1 MCRLAVGEPFCY
13 EGRYMSSYLK
23 YIALLLVCV
32 GIVACQ
38 QENHKELVPGPSGT
52 QASTVDQPAFGDVL
66 VLSSIGDASNLI
78 PMLASDSASHEVAGL
93 IFNGLVKYDKDYNIV
108 GDLARSW
115 DIENDGRLLRFH
127 LRNDVLWH
135 DGEKFTARD
144 VMFTYRLII
153 DPKTPTAYAEK
164 YKLVKNARV
173 IDEYT
178 FEVEYE
184 KPLAPALISWG
195 SLQML
200 PEHLLGGQDIS
211 KTPFARN
218 PVGTGAFRFV
228 SWQTG
233 QKIVLK
239 ANEKYFDGMPF
250 LTGVTYRIIPDQ
262 NTEFLEL
269 KAGSIDMMG
278 LTPLQYL
285 RQTDTPDFKK
295 MYTKYKYLSDGY
307 TYLGFNLKK
316 KPFDDILV
324 RQAIAFAI
332 DKDEIIKGVLQGLGE
347 IATGP
352 YKPGTMW
359 YNARVRRYP
368 HDPDKAR
375 ALLMDAGYLDRDGDG
390 IVERDGRPLVLNIIT
405 NQGNPLREKT
415 AQIIQQRLKAV
426 GIDVKIR
433 IIEWT
438 VFLKQYVDKGNFDA
452 VILGW
457 NILQDPD
464 LFNVWHSSQAMAG
477 GLNFVGY
484 EDPEVDRLL
493 VDGRQ
498 TYDNARRKQCYDRI
512 QEILAEQQPYVF
524 LYVPYSLPAV
534 SSRIKGI
541 VPAPAGITYNLE
553 KWYVPKNLQKYSA
566 LQ

>member
-1 MCRLAVGEPFCY
+1 M
-13 EGRYMSSYLK
+13 
-23 YIALLLVCV
+23 LLVCL

-38 QENHKELVPGPSGT
+38 QENHKELVPEAPGT
-52 QASTVDQPAFGDVL
+52 ATPADDQPSFGDVL

-78 PMLASDSASHEVAGL
+78 PMLASDSSSHAVAGF
-93 IFNGLVKYDKDYNIV
+93 IFNGLVKYDKDYTIV

-135 DGEKFTARD
+135 DGEKFTAHD

-153 DPKTPTAYAEK
+153 DPGTPTAYAEK
-164 YKLVKNARV
+164 YKLVKSARV
-173 IDEYT
+173 MDEYT

-195 SLQML
+195 ALQIL
-200 PEHLLGGQDIS
+200 PEHLLKGQDIT
-211 KTPFARN
+211 KTPFARS
-218 PVGTGAFRFV
+218 PVGTGPFRFV
-228 SWQTG
+228 GWKTG
-233 QKIVLK
+233 QKITLK
-239 ANEKYFDGMPF
+239 ANETFFDGMPYF
-250 LTGVTYRIIPDQ
+250 MGINYRIIPDQ

-269 KAGSIDMMG
+269 KAGSIDMMD
-278 LTPLQYL
+278 LTPLQFL
-285 RQTDTPDFKK
+285 RQTDTPEFKER
-295 MYTKYKYLSDGY
+295 YTKYRYLADGY

-316 KPFDDILV
+316 KPFDDVLV
-324 RQAIAFAI
+324 RQAIAYAV
-332 DKDEIIKGVLQGLGE
+332 DKEEIIKGVLQGLAE
-347 IATGP
+347 VATGP

-359 YNARVRRYP
+359 YDAKVRGYP
-368 HDPDKAR
+368 HDPGKAR
-375 ALLMDAGYLDRDGDG
+375 QLLMDAGYLDRNGDG
-390 IVERDGRPLVLNIIT
+390 VVEKDGKPLVLNIIT
-405 NQGNPLREKT
+405 NQGNALREKT

-464 LFNVWHSSQAMAG
+464 LFNVWHSSQAVKG
-477 GLNFVGY
+477 GLNFVGFKD
-484 EDPEVDRLL
+484 EEIDRLL
-493 VDGRQ
+493 VDGRE

-534 SSRIKGI
+534 SSRIRGI

-553 KWYVPKNLQKYSA
+553 KWYVPKPMQKYTA

>member
-1 MCRLAVGEPFCY
+1 MCRLAVGDPFCY
-13 EGRYMSSYLK
+13 EGGYMSSYLK
-23 YIALLLVCV
+23 YIALLLVCAW
-32 GIVACQ
+32 IVACQ
-38 QENHKELVPGPSGT
+38 QENHKELVPAAQGPT
-52 QASTVDQPAFGDVL
+52 TPAVEEPAFGDVL

-78 PMLASDSASHEVAGL
+78 PMLASDASSHAVAGF
-93 IFNGLVKYDKDYNIV
+93 IFNGLVKYDKDYKIV

-115 DIENDGRLLRFH
+115 DIENGGRLLRFH

-135 DGEKFTARD
+135 DGEKFTAGD
-144 VMFTYRLII
+144 VMFTYKLII

-173 IDEYT
+173 MDEYT

-195 SLQML
+195 ALQML
-200 PEHLLGGQDIS
+200 PEHLLKGQDIA

-218 PVGTGAFRFV
+218 PVGTGPFRFV

-233 QKIVLK
+233 QKITLT
-239 ANEKYFDGMPF
+239 ANETYFDGMPF
-250 LTGVTYRIIPDQ
+250 LMGINYRIIPDQ

-269 KAGSIDMMG
+269 KAGSIDMMD

-285 RQTDTPDFKK
+285 RQTDTPEFKK
-295 MYTKYKYLSDGY
+295 MYAKYKYLSDGY
-307 TYLGFNLKK
+307 TYLGFNLKR
-316 KPFDDILV
+316 KPFDDALV
-324 RQAIAFAI
+324 RRAVAYAV
-332 DKDEIIKGVLQGLGE
+332 DKEEIIKGVLQGLGE
-347 IATGP
+347 VATGP
-352 YKPGTMW
+352 YKPGTSW
-359 YNARVRRYP
+359 YNTGVTRYP

-375 ALLMDAGYLDRDGDG
+375 QLLMEAGYLDRNGDG
-390 IVERDGRPLVLNIIT
+390 IVEKDGSPLVLNIIT

-464 LFNVWHSSQAMAG
+464 LFNVWHSSQAVSG

-484 EDPEVDRLL
+484 KDEEVDRLL
-493 VDGRQ
+493 VDGRE

-553 KWYVPKNLQKYSA
+553 KWFVPKAMQKYTA

>member
-1 MCRLAVGEPFCY
+1 MSCY
-13 EGRYMSSYLK
+13 SR
-23 YIALLLVCV
+23 YIALLLVCLA
-32 GIVACQ
+32 IVACQ
-38 QENHKELVPGPSGT
+38 QENHKAVVQGASGK
-52 QASTVDQPAFGDVL
+52 DIPADTTPAYGDVL
-66 VLSSIGDASNLI
+66 TLSSIGDASNLI
-78 PMLASDSASHEVAGL
+78 PMLSSDSSSHEVAGF

-115 DIENDGRLLRFH
+115 DIENDGKLLRFH

-135 DGEKFTARD
+135 DGQKFTAKD
-144 VMFTYRLII
+144 VMFTYKLII
-153 DPKTPTAYAEK
+153 DPNTPTAYAEK
-164 YKLVKNARV
+164 YKLVKRARI

-184 KPLAPALISWG
+184 RPLAPALISWG
-195 SLQML
+195 SLQVL
-200 PEHLLGGQDIS
+200 PEHILAGADIT
-211 KTPFARN
+211 KTPFARS
-218 PVGTGAFRFV
+218 PVGTGPFSFV

-233 QKIVLK
+233 QKITLK
-239 ANEKYFDGMPF
+239 ANEKYFDGIPF
-250 LTGVTYRIIPDQ
+250 LTGINYRIIPDQ

-285 RQTDTPDFKK
+285 RQTETAEFRK
-295 MYTKYKYLSDGY
+295 MYTKYKFLSDGY
-307 TYLGFNLKK
+307 TYLGFNLRK
-316 KPFDDILV
+316 KPYDDRLV
-324 RQAIAFAI
+324 RQAISYAI
-332 DKDEIIKGVLQGLGE
+332 DRDEIIKGVLNGLGE
-347 IATGP
+347 PTTGP
-352 YKPGTMW
+352 YKPGTRW
-359 YNARVRRYP
+359 FNTHVTRYAY
-368 HDPDKAR
+368 DPAKAR
-375 ALLMDAGYLDRDGDG
+375 ELLMKAGYLDRNGDG
-390 IVERDGRPLVLNIIT
+390 VVEKEGRDLAITILT

-426 GIDVKIR
+426 GIVVKIR

-438 VFLKQYVDKGNFDA
+438 VFLKEYVDKGNFDA

-464 LFNVWHSSQAMAG
+464 LYNVWHSSQAVKK
-477 GLNFVGY
+477 GLNFVGFKDA
-484 EDPEVDRLL
+484 EADRLL

-498 TYDNARRKQCYDRI
+498 TFDEAKRKQCYDRF
-512 QEILAEQQPYVF
+512 QEILADQQPYIF

-541 VPAPAGITYNLE
+541 VPAPAGITYNIE
-553 KWYVPKNLQKYSA
+553 KWFVPKTLQKYTA

>member
-1 MCRLAVGEPFCY
+1 
-13 EGRYMSSYLK
+13 MSSYLR

-32 GIVACQ
+32 IIVACQ
-38 QENHKELVPGPSGT
+38 QENHKAVVPTASGD
-52 QASTVDQPAFGDVL
+52 AIPADITPAYGDVL

-78 PMLASDSASHEVAGL
+78 PMLSSDASSHEVAGFL
-93 IFNGLVKYDKDYNIV
+93 FNGLVKYDKDYNIV

-115 DIENDGRLLRFH
+115 DIENDGKLLRFH

-135 DGEKFTARD
+135 DGAKFTARD
-144 VMFTYRLII
+144 VMFTYILII

-164 YKLVKNARV
+164 YKLVKRAR
-173 IDEYT
+173 ILDEYT
-178 FEVEYE
+178 FEVEYD

-195 SLQML
+195 SLQVL
-200 PEHLLGGQDIS
+200 PEHILKGVDIT
-211 KTPFARN
+211 KTPFARS
-218 PVGTGAFRFV
+218 PVGTGPFSFV

-233 QKIVLK
+233 QKITVK
-239 ANEKYFDGMPF
+239 ANEKYFDGVPYF
-250 LTGVTYRIIPDQ
+250 TGINYRIIPDQ

-285 RQTDTPDFKK
+285 RQTETPDFKK
-295 MYTKYKYLSDGY
+295 LYAKYKFLSDGY

-316 KPFDDILV
+316 KPFDDKLV
-324 RQAIAFAI
+324 RQAISYAI
-332 DKDEIIKGVLQGLGE
+332 DRDEIIKGVLNGLGE
-347 IATGP
+347 PTTGP
-352 YKPGTMW
+352 YKPGTKW
-359 YNARVRRYP
+359 YNTKVTRYQYN
-368 HDPDKAR
+368 PDKAR
-375 ALLMDAGYLDRDGDG
+375 ELLMQAGYLDRNGDG
-390 IVERDGRPLVLNIIT
+390 IIELDGRDLTITILT

-415 AQIIQQRLKAV
+415 AQIVQQRLKQV
-426 GIDVKIR
+426 GIAVKIR

-438 VFLKQYVDKGNFDA
+438 VFLKEYVDKGNFDA

-464 LFNVWHSSQAMAG
+464 LYNVWHSSQAVKG
-477 GLNFVGY
+477 GLNFVNY
-484 EDPEVDRLL
+484 KDPEVDKLL
-493 VDGRQ
+493 TDGRQ
-498 TYDNARRKQCYDRI
+498 TFDETKRKQCYDRF
-512 QEILAEQQPYVF
+512 QEVLADQQPYIF

-553 KWYVPKNLQKYSA
+553 KWYVPKAYQKYTT

>member
-1 MCRLAVGEPFCY
+1 
-13 EGRYMSSYLK
+13 MSSYLK
-23 YIALLLVCV
+23 YIALLLVCL

-38 QENHKELVPGPSGT
+38 QENHKELVPEAPGT
-52 QASTVDQPAFGDVL
+52 TAPADDQPSFGDVL

-78 PMLASDSASHEVAGL
+78 PMLASDSSSHAVAGF
-93 IFNGLVKYDKDYNIV
+93 IFNGLVKYDKDYTIV

-115 DIENDGRLLRFH
+115 DIENEGRLLRFH

-135 DGEKFTARD
+135 DGEKFTAHD
-144 VMFTYRLII
+144 VMFTYRLIV
-153 DPKTPTAYAEK
+153 DPGTPTAYAEK
-164 YKLVKNARV
+164 YKLVKSARV
-173 IDEYT
+173 MDEYT

-195 SLQML
+195 ALQVL
-200 PEHLLGGQDIS
+200 PEHLLKGQDIT
-211 KTPFARN
+211 KTPFARS
-218 PVGTGAFRFV
+218 PVGTGPFRFV
-228 SWQTG
+228 GWKTG
-233 QKIVLK
+233 QKITLK
-239 ANEKYFDGMPF
+239 ANETFFDGMPYF
-250 LTGVTYRIIPDQ
+250 MGINYRIIPDQ

-269 KAGSIDMMG
+269 KAGSIDMMD
-278 LTPLQYL
+278 LTPLQFL
-285 RQTDTPDFKK
+285 RQTDTPEFKER
-295 MYTKYKYLSDGY
+295 YTKYRYLSDGY

-316 KPFDDILV
+316 KPFDDVLV
-324 RQAIAFAI
+324 RQAIACAV
-332 DKDEIIKGVLQGLGE
+332 DKEEIIKGVLQGLAE
-347 IATGP
+347 VATGP

-359 YNARVRRYP
+359 YDAKVRGYP
-368 HDPDKAR
+368 HDPGKAR
-375 ALLMDAGYLDRDGDG
+375 QLLMDAGYLDRNGDG
-390 IVERDGRPLVLNIIT
+390 VVEKDGKPLVLNIIT
-405 NQGNPLREKT
+405 NQGNALREKT

-426 GIDVKIR
+426 GIEVKIR

-464 LFNVWHSSQAMAG
+464 LFNVWHSSQAVKG
-477 GLNFVGY
+477 GLNFVGFKD
-484 EDPEVDRLL
+484 EEVDRLL
-493 VDGRQ
+493 VDGRE

-534 SSRIKGI
+534 SSRIRGI

-553 KWYVPKNLQKYSA
+553 KWYVPKPMQKYTA

>member
-1 MCRLAVGEPFCY
+1 MSCY
-13 EGRYMSSYLK
+13 SR
-23 YIALLLVCV
+23 YIALLLVCLA
-32 GIVACQ
+32 IVACQ
-38 QENHKELVPGPSGT
+38 QENHKAVVQGASGK
-52 QASTVDQPAFGDVL
+52 DIPADTTPAYGDVL
-66 VLSSIGDASNLI
+66 TLSSIGDASNLI
-78 PMLASDSASHEVAGL
+78 PMLSSDSSSHEVAGF

-115 DIENDGRLLRFH
+115 DIENDGKLLRFH

-135 DGEKFTARD
+135 DGQKFTAKD
-144 VMFTYRLII
+144 VMFTYKLII
-153 DPKTPTAYAEK
+153 DPNTPTAYAEK
-164 YKLVKNARV
+164 YKLVKRARI

-184 KPLAPALISWG
+184 RPLAPALISWG
-195 SLQML
+195 SLQVL
-200 PEHLLGGQDIS
+200 PEHILAGADIT
-211 KTPFARN
+211 KTPFARS
-218 PVGTGAFRFV
+218 PVGTGPFSFV

-233 QKIVLK
+233 QKITLK
-239 ANEKYFDGMPF
+239 ANEKYFDGIPF
-250 LTGVTYRIIPDQ
+250 LTGINYRIIPDQ

-285 RQTDTPDFKK
+285 RQTETAEFRK
-295 MYTKYKYLSDGY
+295 MYTKYKFLSDGY
-307 TYLGFNLKK
+307 TYLGFNLRK
-316 KPFDDILV
+316 KPYDDRLV
-324 RQAIAFAI
+324 RQAISYAI
-332 DKDEIIKGVLQGLGE
+332 DRDEIIKGVLNGLGE
-347 IATGP
+347 PTTGP
-352 YKPGTMW
+352 YKPGTRW
-359 YNARVRRYP
+359 FNTHVTRYAY
-368 HDPDKAR
+368 DPAKAR
-375 ALLMDAGYLDRDGDG
+375 ELLMKAGYLDRNGDG
-390 IVERDGRPLVLNIIT
+390 VVEKEGRDLAITILT

-426 GIDVKIR
+426 GIVVKIR

-438 VFLKQYVDKGNFDA
+438 VFLKEYVDKGNFDA

-464 LFNVWHSSQAMAG
+464 LYNVWHSSQAVKK
-477 GLNFVGY
+477 GLNFVGFK
-484 EDPEVDRLL
+484 DAEVDRLL

-498 TYDNARRKQCYDRI
+498 TFDEAKRKQCYDRF
-512 QEILAEQQPYVF
+512 QEILADQQPYIF

-541 VPAPAGITYNLE
+541 VPAPAGITYNIE
-553 KWYVPKNLQKYSA
+553 KWFVPKTLQKYTA

>member
-1 MCRLAVGEPFCY
+1 MSCY
-13 EGRYMSSYLK
+13 SR
-23 YIALLLVCV
+23 YIALLLVCLA
-32 GIVACQ
+32 IVACQ
-38 QENHKELVPGPSGT
+38 QENHKAVVQGASGK
-52 QASTVDQPAFGDVL
+52 DIPADTTPAYGDVL
-66 VLSSIGDASNLI
+66 TLSSIGDASNLI
-78 PMLASDSASHEVAGL
+78 PMLSSDSSSHEVAGF

-115 DIENDGRLLRFH
+115 DIENDGKLLRFH

-135 DGEKFTARD
+135 DGQKFTAKD
-144 VMFTYRLII
+144 VMFTYKLII
-153 DPKTPTAYAEK
+153 DPNTPTAYAEK
-164 YKLVKNARV
+164 YKLVKRARI

-178 FEVEYE
+178 FEVEYD

-195 SLQML
+195 SLQVL
-200 PEHLLGGQDIS
+200 PEHILAGADIT
-211 KTPFARN
+211 KTPFARS
-218 PVGTGAFRFV
+218 PVGTGPFSFV

-233 QKIVLK
+233 QKITLK
-239 ANEKYFDGMPF
+239 ANEKYFDGIPF
-250 LTGVTYRIIPDQ
+250 LTGINYRIIPDQ

-285 RQTDTPDFKK
+285 RQTETAEFRK
-295 MYTKYKYLSDGY
+295 MYTKYKFLSDGY
-307 TYLGFNLKK
+307 TYLGFNLRK
-316 KPFDDILV
+316 KPYDDRLV
-324 RQAIAFAI
+324 RQAISYAI
-332 DKDEIIKGVLQGLGE
+332 DRDEIIKGVLNGLGE
-347 IATGP
+347 PTTGP
-352 YKPGTMW
+352 YKPGTRW
-359 YNARVRRYP
+359 FNTHVTRYAY
-368 HDPDKAR
+368 DPAKAR
-375 ALLMDAGYLDRDGDG
+375 ELLMKAGYLDRNGDG
-390 IVERDGRPLVLNIIT
+390 VVEKEGRDLAITILT

-426 GIDVKIR
+426 GIVVKIR

-438 VFLKQYVDKGNFDA
+438 VFLKEYVDKGNFDA

-464 LFNVWHSSQAMAG
+464 LYNVWHSSQAVKK
-477 GLNFVGY
+477 GLNFVGFK
-484 EDPEVDRLL
+484 DAEVDRLL

-498 TYDNARRKQCYDRI
+498 TFDEAKRKQCYDRF
-512 QEILAEQQPYVF
+512 QEILADQQPYIF

-541 VPAPAGITYNLE
+541 VPAPAGITYNIE
-553 KWYVPKNLQKYSA
+553 KWFVPKTLQKYTA

>member
-1 MCRLAVGEPFCY
+1 
-13 EGRYMSSYLK
+13 MSSYLK
-23 YIALLLVCV
+23 YIALLLVCI

-38 QENHKELVPGPSGT
+38 QENHKELVPGASGT
-52 QASTVDQPAFGDVL
+52 EPPAAEQPAFGDVL

-135 DGEKFTARD
+135 DGEKFTAGD
-144 VMFTYRLII
+144 VMFTYQLII

-184 KPLAPALISWG
+184 NPLAPALISWG

-200 PEHLLGGQDIS
+200 PEHLLKGQDIAGA
-211 KTPFARN
+211 PFARS

-233 QKIVLK
+233 QKITLT
-239 ANEKYFDGMPF
+239 ANETYFDGMPF
-250 LTGVTYRIIPDQ
+250 LMGINYRIIPDQ

-269 KAGSIDMMG
+269 KAGHIDMMR

-285 RQTDTPDFKK
+285 RQTDTPEFTK
-295 MYTKYKYLSDGY
+295 MYAKYKYLSDGY

-324 RQAIAFAI
+324 RQAVAHAL
-332 DKDEIIKGVLQGLGE
+332 DKEEIIKGVLMGLGE
-347 IATGP
+347 VATGP

-359 YNARVRRYP
+359 YNDDVPRYP
-368 HDPDKAR
+368 HDPDRAR
-375 ALLMDAGYLDRDGDG
+375 RLLMDAGFLDRDGDG
-390 IVERDGRPLVLNIIT
+390 VVEKDGRPLVLNVIT

-426 GIDVKIR
+426 GIEVKIR

-464 LFNVWHSSQAMAG
+464 LFNVWHSSQAAAG

-484 EDPEVDRLL
+484 EDGEVDRLL

-498 TYDNARRKQCYDRI
+498 TYDDARRKQCYDRI
-512 QEILAEQQPYVF
+512 QVILAEQQPYVF
-524 LYVPYSLPAV
+524 LYVPYGLPAV

-553 KWYVPKNLQKYSA
+553 KWYVPKGIQKYTA